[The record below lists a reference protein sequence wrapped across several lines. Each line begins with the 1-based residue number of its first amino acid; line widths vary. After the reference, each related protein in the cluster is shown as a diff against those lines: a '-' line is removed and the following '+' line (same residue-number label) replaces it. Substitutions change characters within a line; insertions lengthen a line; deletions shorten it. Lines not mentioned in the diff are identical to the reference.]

1 MEQAQFFSVHQHLSV
16 NIIPLRADETLP
28 DDARFDEEIPLPFRI
43 AAETAHLDISSI
55 RSLRNIGSTADDL
68 MGFLRIQQQ
77 KIDLVVNYILAQED
91 QPQLRHLTHTF
102 SAGGF
107 SYFADTPPASGSIMR
122 IKLFL
127 SQPAAAV
134 YAYGEVSEVS
144 IEDGRPLVQIRFIRL
159 RDKDQ
164 DLLIRAALHEQQ
176 QQLKQRAE
184 LRVKE

>member
-1 MEQAQFFSVHQHLSV
+1 
-16 NIIPLRADETLP
+16 
-28 DDARFDEEIPLPFRI
+28 
-43 AAETAHLDISSI
+43 
-55 RSLRNIGSTADDL
+55 
-68 MGFLRIQQQ
+68 
-77 KIDLVVNYILAQED
+77 
-91 QPQLRHLTHTF
+91 
-102 SAGGF
+102 
-107 SYFADTPPASGSIMR
+107 MR

-184 LRVKE
+184 LRVKD